1 VHVHHY
7 KKSIRAAVNEKH
19 MLLLT
24 FLLPLLITSVTVR
37 NFSPSTRLLP
47 TKISFDDAT
56 NSLQKWAASSA
67 ASKSPNAAKSVVNI
81 IESDGAGLRAGDYL
95 IGRWFS
101 TKSKANS
108 ACRNGKVS
116 LNGNKIYAS
125 RVLGLGDLLHID
137 FTEDDPPVRS
147 AEEVT
152 LAEAVAAVEL
162 HRLVNFTRHILDER
176 RYPPLHILF
185 EDDDI
190 AVVFKPSGIHSMK
203 WVGTMK
209 KKLFALDDILPL
221 VLSPPEIISHDGSD
235 SSDSMKRPL
244 PCHRLDARVSG
255 CLIVAK
261 TQRAMSDLSKQFEN
275 RYVEKEYIAILAGN
289 LTECLHRDSAISK
302 MPMIEW
308 ADDSNSMVSTSAR
321 RGRVTDPID
330 GFDATTEL
338 MVLDISPCSVYGAL
352 TTVSLFP
359 RTGRRHQLR
368 RHCAAMGCPI
378 VGDDLYHAAGILPIG
393 DRMAAIEALSV
404 GKVKIIGSSMEDS
417 EYDSDESEANS
428 SNEGD
433 SASAA
438 AESDYAAVEIIT
450 TSQSES
456 SGPTR
461 EGVRKKVGI
470 FLMCTALEFYHPKNT
485 VSGLTAADLVY
496 TASTDSVPPNP
507 GGTKELEAPIDRV
520 KIQVRCEE
528 SPRFIRL
535 KEKARKGY
543 EWQLAQGASTET
555 ST

>member
-1 VHVHHY
+1 
-7 KKSIRAAVNEKH
+7 

-24 FLLPLLITSVTVR
+24 LWLPLLIASATVR
-37 NFSPSTRLLP
+37 NFSPSTRPLHA
-47 TKISFDDAT
+47 KISFDDAT
-56 NSLQKWAASSA
+56 KSLDKWAASSA
-67 ASKSPNAAKSVVNI
+67 ASKSPNAAQSVLDTI
-81 IESDGAGLRAGDYL
+81 GSDGAGLRAADYL

-108 ACRNGKVS
+108 ACKRGKVS
-116 LNGNKIYAS
+116 LNGNKIYSS
-125 RVLGLGDLLHID
+125 RVLGLGDSLHID
-137 FTEDDPPVRS
+137 FTEDEPPVRS
-147 AEEVT
+147 AEEIT
-152 LAEAVAAVEL
+152 LAETVAAVEL

-185 EDDDI
+185 EDDDL

-221 VLSPPEIISHDGSD
+221 VLSPPQIMSHNGSD

-289 LTECLHRDSAISK
+289 LTETLHRDSAISK
-302 MPMIEW
+302 MSMVEW
-308 ADDSNSMVSTSAR
+308 ADDFDSVTLTSAR

-330 GFDATTEL
+330 GFDATTDL
-338 MVLDISPCSVYGAL
+338 MVLDVSPCSVYGAL

-359 RTGRRHQLR
+359 HTGRRHQLR

-378 VGDDLYHAAGILPIG
+378 VGDDLYHEAGILPIG

-417 EYDSDESEANS
+417 EYDSDDSEATS
-428 SNEGD
+428 SAEEDNTLAVAGSD
-433 SASAA
+433 YV
-438 AESDYAAVEIIT
+438 ESDIIA
-450 TSQSES
+450 TSQLES
-456 SGPTR
+456 SAPIR

-470 FLMCTALEFYHPKNT
+470 FLMCTALEFFHPTNT
-485 VSGLTAADLVY
+485 ISGLAAADLVY
-496 TASTDSVPPNP
+496 TASSESGPPITGGAEECSDGLAVPV
-507 GGTKELEAPIDRV
+507 DRV
-520 KIQVRCEE
+520 KIKVRCEE

-543 EWQLAQGASTET
+543 EWQLAQDASNKH
-555 ST
+555 

>member
-1 VHVHHY
+1 
-7 KKSIRAAVNEKH
+7 

-24 FLLPLLITSVTVR
+24 LLSPLLIASVTVR
-37 NFSPSTRLLP
+37 NFSPSTRLL
-47 TKISFDDAT
+47 TAKISFDDAT
-56 NSLQKWAASSA
+56 KSLQKWAASSA
-67 ASKSPNAAKSVVNI
+67 ASKLPNAVKSIQDI
-81 IESDGAGLRAGDYL
+81 IASDGAGLRAADYL

-125 RVLGLGDLLHID
+125 RVLGLGDSLHID

-147 AEEVT
+147 AEEVA
-152 LAEAVAAVEL
+152 LAATAAALEL

-190 AVVFKPSGIHSMK
+190 AVVFKPCGIHSMK
-203 WVGTMK
+203 WVGTLK

-221 VLSPPEIISHDGSD
+221 VLSPPKIISHNGSD

-261 TQRAMSDLSKQFEN
+261 TQRAMSDLSKQFEY

-289 LTECLHRDSAISK
+289 LTETLRRDSTISK
-302 MPMIEW
+302 ISLVEW
-308 ADDSNSMVSTSAR
+308 ADDSNSMIPTLAR

-338 MVLDISPCSVYGAL
+338 MVLDVSPCSVYGAL

-359 RTGRRHQLR
+359 HTGRRHQLR

-378 VGDDLYHAAGILPIG
+378 VGDDLYHEAGILPVG
-393 DRMAAIEALSV
+393 DRMPAIEALSV
-404 GKVKIIGSSMEDS
+404 GKVKILGSSMEDS
-417 EYDSDESEANS
+417 EYDSDESEVSPS
-428 SNEGD
+428 SDEDNTP
-433 SASAA
+433 A
-438 AESDYAAVEIIT
+438 AESDYATVEIIA
-450 TSQSES
+450 TSQLES
-456 SGPTR
+456 LGPKR

-470 FLMCTALEFYHPKNT
+470 FLMCTALEFYHPTNT
-485 VSGLTAADLVY
+485 ISGLPAANLLY
-496 TASTDSVPPNP
+496 TATADSGPPKP
-507 GGTKELEAPIDRV
+507 GGTDERSDDLEAPIDRV
-520 KIQVRCEE
+520 KMKVRCQE

-543 EWQLAQGASTET
+543 EWQLAREASTET
-555 ST
+555 LT

>member
-1 VHVHHY
+1 
-7 KKSIRAAVNEKH
+7 

-47 TKISFDDAT
+47 SKISFDDAT
-56 NSLQKWAASSA
+56 ESLQKWAASGA
-67 ASKSPNAAKSVVNI
+67 ASNVAKNVLNI
-81 IESDGAGLRAGDYL
+81 VGTDGAGLRAADYL

-101 TKSKANS
+101 TKSKANN
-108 ACRNGKVS
+108 ACKHGKVS

-125 RVLGLGDLLHID
+125 KVLKLGDSLHID
-137 FTEDDPPVRS
+137 FAEDDPPVRS

-152 LAEAVAAVEL
+152 LAETVGAIEL

-176 RYPPLHILF
+176 RNPPLHILF
-185 EDDDI
+185 EDDDL

-221 VLSPPEIISHDGSD
+221 VLSPPQITSHNGSD
-235 SSDSMKRPL
+235 SCDSMKRPL

-275 RYVEKEYIAILAGN
+275 RYVEKEYVAILAGN
-289 LTECLHRDSAISK
+289 LTEALLRDSAISNVD
-302 MPMIEW
+302 MVEW
-308 ADDSNSMVSTSAR
+308 ADDPNFMVSTSTR

-330 GFDATTEL
+330 GFEATTDL
-338 MVLDISPCSVYGAL
+338 MVLDVSPCSVYGAL

-359 RTGRRHQLR
+359 HTGRRHQLR
-368 RHCAAMGCPI
+368 RHCAVMGCPI
-378 VGDDLYHAAGILPIG
+378 VGDDLYHEAGILPVG
-393 DRMAAIEALSV
+393 ARMAAIEALSV
-404 GKVKIIGSSMEDS
+404 GKVKIVGSSMEDR
-417 EYDSDESEANS
+417 EYDSDDSEAIS
-428 SNEGD
+428 SNEEENTP
-433 SASAA
+433 AV
-438 AESDYAAVEIIT
+438 AESDYVAVEISG
-450 TSQSES
+450 TSHLES
-456 SGPTR
+456 SVSVR

-470 FLMCTALEFYHPKNT
+470 FLMCTALEFYHPTNT
-485 VSGLTAADLVY
+485 ISGLAAADLLY
-496 TASTDSVPPNP
+496 TAGVDSGPPR
-507 GGTKELEAPIDRV
+507 TASIKERSEEFEVPIDRV
-520 KIQVRCEE
+520 KIKVRCEE

-543 EWQLAQGASTET
+543 EWQLAQDASTET
-555 ST
+555 LT